1 MEQYLG
7 EIRIF
12 GGNFAPVDW
21 LFCQG
26 QLLQISDNEALY
38 TLLGTTYGG
47 DGVNTF
53 ALPNMTSRVTV
64 GQGQGPGL
72 SNYVTGQLM
81 GTENVTLTT
90 AQLPVHSHAFNG
102 TVNAVTGDSATGQT
116 NPTGAYFSDRGES
129 AYNTALGDAPTTLGT
144 GALVGQIAPAGGS
157 RPHTNIQPVTA
168 INYIIAT
175 TGIWPSQP

>member
-26 QLLQISDNEALY
+26 QLLQIADNDALF

-47 DGVNTF
+47 DGVTTF
-53 ALPNMTSRVTV
+53 ALPNMASRVTV

-72 SNYVTGQLM
+72 ANYVVGQVM
-81 GTENVTLTT
+81 GTEDVTLTT
-90 AQLPVHSHAFNG
+90 LQLPAHTHPFNG
-102 TVNAVTGDSATGQT
+102 TINAIAGDSATGQT

-129 AYNTALGDAPTTLGT
+129 AYNTALGDTPATLGAD
-144 GALVGQIAPAGGS
+144 ALSGQIAPAGGS

-175 TGIWPSQP
+175 AGIWPSQP

>member
-1 MEQYLG
+1 MEPYLG

-12 GGNFAPVDW
+12 GGNFAPVGW

-26 QLLQISDNEALY
+26 QLLQISDNDALF

-47 DGVNTF
+47 DGVTTF
-53 ALPNMTSRVTV
+53 GLPNMASRVTV

-72 SNYVTGQLM
+72 SNYVVGQVM
-81 GTENVTLTT
+81 GAESVTLTT
-90 AQLPVHSHAFNG
+90 LQLPAHAHPFNG
-102 TVNAVTGDSATGQT
+102 TISAIAGETATAQT

-129 AYNTALGDAPTTLGT
+129 AYNLVVGDTPAELGT
-144 GALVGQIAPAGGS
+144 GALSGQATPAGGS
-157 RPHTNIQPVTA
+157 QPHPNIQPVTA

-175 TGIWPSQP
+175 AGIWPSQP